1 MTTSFDE
8 KTNMILLSDLSFR
21 MKDNARTF
29 FMVTIVSTVA
39 FNAIGT
45 LFGFQ
50 TFLTAGLKNN
60 NPYTFSYTAVDQK
73 EQNVA
78 FFNET
83 IREENMKANNE
94 QTMLRYYKIGQDSI
108 LIARESD
115 FNRFAKML
123 GEDTIDIQNGHVKVV
138 KFIGN
143 ELEQTKNLL
152 TEQSTDPNE
161 TNYSTYCPPLEG
173 DNMTKLMLE
182 ITSKITTKENIP
194 FSEIIFYLN
203 DTWRKLFVHRKCYFP
218 FFVNITM

>member
-21 MKDNARTF
+21 MKDNAR
-29 FMVTIVSTVA
+29 
-39 FNAIGT
+39 
-45 LFGFQ
+45 

-78 FFNET
+78 FVNET

-161 TNYSTYCPPLEG
+161 TNYSTDCPPLEG
-173 DNMTKLMLE
+173 DNMTKLMPE
-182 ITSKITTKENIP
+182 ITYFKDYYKRKYP
-194 FSEIIFYLN
+194 FSL
-203 DTWRKLFVHRKCYFP
+203 KS
-218 FFVNITM
+218 FFI